1 MNINTFT
8 SREFNQN
15 PNKAKKASKDSIV
28 FITERGTIS
37 HVLLSVDAYHKLQKI
52 NIPQSNIVDML
63 SMQSDHNIDF
73 EPAKLGTDLLKK
85 DIF

>member
-52 NIPQSNIVDML
+52 NIPQTNIVDML
-63 SMQSDHNIDF
+63 SMQNDQDIEF
-73 EPAKLGTDLLKK
+73 EPTKLGQDLFKK